1 MKRKNR
7 LNSLLNKTTMNY
19 KLILSAVALF
29 LLKFTFGQEKII
41 ISNYSAEGFTIEN
54 INDTT
59 FNIKT
64 PIQLDNLH
72 FVAAGGNHNL
82 YKNDVNWILS
92 RIDLRDTLLVNSYIN
107 EYYDEGLELINFPIS
122 LFDSVLEQGYNGW
135 IVSQNNNYF
144 ILDNQNNLT
153 KIETE
158 KKPHLLTFNYIY
170 QSDKENDFKYLV
182 KDIYNHNTVLE
193 FYADSILFVPT
204 DWIHYLVISN
214 KNKKTL
220 IDFKSFTSVFDSIQS
235 FKALDFNTFIAYNNE
250 LLAFDHPE
258 LGLLRYRLST
268 TTNFKLL
275 GQQTQ
280 EGNEYIK
287 SGISFDFENG
297 SGILT
302 LDGQLKFL
310 KRDINDSIS
319 IYEVDYDSNDKIYQI
334 INKNTAKILV
344 DNIRDF
350 NLISNV
356 NQSLIYRSTDEVYDA
371 NGTLFS
377 FLSDYHVFSKD
388 GHDYRKPFFSD
399 PFFLP
404 ENYYWL
410 EQPLFNFNKVS
421 LINVFQINKNL
432 INDSL
437 ANSKDKKTETIFE
450 YVFYNIDSLMNEER
464 ITIVNDIIKKNPRV
478 SELYYFRSKLNYQ
491 LNNIKEASKDIDSA
505 LLINN
510 SLDNI
515 VRRIQFDYMHYNKTK
530 KEKKRMIIQLQN
542 VIHSFEN
549 PNVLDYKIYD
559 LYWVTL
565 DLMIQNNYPNKEISN
580 YIVKLDN
587 MIVNNPTI
595 IENMISDEII
605 KIYELNVKYKIK

>member
-1 MKRKNR
+1 
-7 LNSLLNKTTMNY
+7 MNY

-29 LLKFTFGQEKII
+29 LLKFSFAQEKII
-41 ISNYSAEGFTIEN
+41 ISGYSGEEFAIEY
-54 INDTT
+54 INETT

-64 PIQLDNLH
+64 PIQLNNLH
-72 FVAAGGNHNL
+72 FVAAGGSHVL
-82 YKNDVNWILS
+82 FKNDVNWILS
-92 RIDLRDTLLVNSYIN
+92 RIDLRETLYVNAHIN
-107 EYYDEGLELINFPIS
+107 EYFEELELINFPIAS
-122 LFDSVLEQGYNGW
+122 FDSVLEIGYNGW

-153 KIETE
+153 KIESE
-158 KKPHLLTFNYIY
+158 KKPYILKNNYIY
-170 QSDKENDFKYLV
+170 QSGKENDFKYVV
-182 KDIYNHNTVLE
+182 KDIYTHSIVSE
-193 FYADSILFVPT
+193 FDADSILFFPT
-204 DWIHYLVISN
+204 EYINYLVISH
-214 KNKKTL
+214 KNKKSL
-220 IDFKSFTSVFDSIQS
+220 IYFKDFTTVQDSIFS
-235 FKALDFNTFIAYNNE
+235 YEALDFLTFISSTKDIVYIFNPSFGE
-250 LLAFDHPE
+250 
-258 LGLLRYRLST
+258 LRYGLSKA
-268 TTNFKLL
+268 TNFKLL
-275 GQQTQ
+275 KQIWNS
-280 EGNEYIK
+280 ENIYEYTIN
-287 SGISFDFENG
+287 GISFDYEHG
-297 SGILT
+297 SAIVT
-302 LDGQLKFL
+302 TDGQLKYL
-310 KRDINDSIS
+310 KKKLNDSVS
-319 IYEVDYDSNDKIYQI
+319 LFLVDFDSSDNTYQI
-334 INKNTAKILV
+334 INVNTAEIIV
-344 DNIRDF
+344 DNICDF
-350 NLISNV
+350 NLISNL
-356 NQSLIYRSTDEVYDA
+356 NQSLIYRSSDEVYDE
-371 NGTLFS
+371 NGS
-377 FLSDYHVFSKD
+377 VSRKMSDYHVFSKD

-450 YVFYNIDSLMNEER
+450 YVFYNIDSLMNEDR

-595 IENMISDEII
+595 IENMISDEIK

>member
-1 MKRKNR
+1 
-7 LNSLLNKTTMNY
+7 MNY
-19 KLILSAVALF
+19 KLILSAGALF
-29 LLKFTFGQEKII
+29 LLKFSFAQEKII
-41 ISNYSAEGFTIEN
+41 ISGYSGEEFAIEY
-54 INDTT
+54 INETT

-64 PIQLDNLH
+64 PIQLNNLH
-72 FVAAGGNHNL
+72 FVAAGGSHVL
-82 YKNDVNWILS
+82 FKNDVNWILS
-92 RIDLRDTLLVNSYIN
+92 RIDLRETLYVNAHIN
-107 EYYDEGLELINFPIS
+107 EYFEELELINFPIAS
-122 LFDSVLEQGYNGW
+122 FDSVLEIGYNGW

-153 KIETE
+153 KIESE
-158 KKPHLLTFNYIY
+158 KKPYILKNNYIY
-170 QSDKENDFKYLV
+170 QSGKENDFKYVV
-182 KDIYNHNTVLE
+182 KDIYTHSIVSE
-193 FYADSILFVPT
+193 FDADSILFFPT
-204 DWIHYLVISN
+204 EYINYLVISH
-214 KNKKTL
+214 KNKKSL
-220 IDFKSFTSVFDSIQS
+220 IYFKDFTTVQDSIFS
-235 FKALDFNTFIAYNNE
+235 YEALDFLTFISSTKDIVYIFNPSFGE
-250 LLAFDHPE
+250 
-258 LGLLRYRLST
+258 LRYGLSKA
-268 TTNFKLL
+268 TNFKLL
-275 GQQTQ
+275 KQIWNS
-280 EGNEYIK
+280 ENIYEYTIN
-287 SGISFDFENG
+287 GISFDYEHG
-297 SGILT
+297 SAIVT
-302 LDGQLKFL
+302 TDGQLKYL
-310 KRDINDSIS
+310 KKKLNDSVS
-319 IYEVDYDSNDKIYQI
+319 LFLVDFDSSDNTYQI
-334 INKNTAKILV
+334 INVNTAEIIV
-344 DNIRDF
+344 DNICDF
-350 NLISNV
+350 NLISNL
-356 NQSLIYRSTDEVYDA
+356 NQSLIYRSSDEVYDE
-371 NGTLFS
+371 NGS
-377 FLSDYHVFSKD
+377 VSRKMSDYHVFSKD

-450 YVFYNIDSLMNEER
+450 YVFYNIDSLMNEDR

-595 IENMISDEII
+595 IENMISDEIK

>member
-1 MKRKNR
+1 MH
-7 LNSLLNKTTMNY
+7 Y

-29 LLKFTFGQEKII
+29 LLKFSFAQEKTI
-41 ISNYSAEGFTIEN
+41 ISGYSGEEFAIEY
-54 INDTT
+54 INETT

-64 PIQLDNLH
+64 PIQLNNLH
-72 FVAAGGNHNL
+72 FVAAGGSHNL
-82 YKNDVNWILS
+82 FKNDANWILS
-92 RIDLRDTLLVNSYIN
+92 RIDLRDTLLVNAHIN
-107 EYYDEGLELINFPIS
+107 EYYDEGLELINFPIAS
-122 LFDSVLEQGYNGW
+122 FDSVLEQGYNGW

-170 QSDKENDFKYLV
+170 QSGKENDFKYVV
-182 KDIYNHNTVLE
+182 KDIYNHNTISE
-193 FYADSILFVPT
+193 IEADSILFLPT

-214 KNKKTL
+214 KNKKSL

-258 LGLLRYRLST
+258 LGLLRYGLST
-268 TTNFKLL
+268 TTNFKLI

-302 LDGQLKFL
+302 LDGQLKYLEKKLNDTISLFL
-310 KRDINDSIS
+310 IDFDSS
-319 IYEVDYDSNDKIYQI
+319 EKTYQI
-334 INKNTAKILV
+334 INEKTAEILV
-344 DNIRDF
+344 DNICDF

-356 NQSLIYRSTDEVYDA
+356 NHSIIYRSTDEVYDE
-371 NGTLFS
+371 NGSVFKKI
-377 FLSDYHVFSKD
+377 SDYHVFSKD

-404 ENYYWL
+404 ENYYWN
-410 EQPLFNFNKVS
+410 EQPLFNKAS

-432 INDSL
+432 IYDRL
-437 ANSKDKKTETIFE
+437 ANSEDKKTNTIFE
-450 YVFYNIDSLMNEER
+450 YVFYNIDSLMNDDR
-464 ITIVNDIIKKNPRV
+464 ITIVNDLIKKNPRV
-478 SELYYFRSKLNYQ
+478 SELYYYRSKLNYQ
-491 LNNIKEASKDIDSA
+491 LDKIKEASMDIDSA
-505 LLINN
+505 ILIDN

-515 VRRIQFDYMHYNKTK
+515 VRRIQFDFMNFNKTK
-530 KEKKRMIIQLQN
+530 KDKKRVIIQLQN
-542 VIHSFEN
+542 VIKLFEN
-549 PNVLDYKIYD
+549 PKVLDYKIYD
-559 LYWVTL
+559 LYWITI
-565 DLMIQNNYPNKEISN
+565 DLMIQYKMPKQEITKC
-580 YIVKLDN
+580 IIQLDELFK
-587 MIVNNPTI
+587 NNPTLKDNI
-595 IENMISDEII
+595 VSSDL
-605 KIYELNVKYKIK
+605 KKLNELKVTYKIKN